1 MRITFADLWRPSG
14 TADRITYLLVGTIGI
29 AIKHNLDR
37 FIAGHYFHRYWG
49 LLNYW
54 VPVRDVAR
62 VTQLRGSEAAF
73 IETMVAIALPFV
85 WVGVCMTLK
94 RLRSAGLP
102 LALVAL
108 FFVPF
113 LNLLFF
119 LGLALW
125 PEQALQ
131 STGEIDDRIS
141 RSEPA
146 ESFLARFVPKS
157 AWGSAVAA
165 VLITAP
171 IGLLLVLL
179 GVQLL
184 MNYGWGLFIALPFV
198 MGFVAAVIHGLRR
211 PRTRTECIIVATLS
225 MAVLGT
231 GLLAFAIEGAICI
244 AMAAP
249 IAVPLA
255 AFGGMCGYLVQR
267 QRWSQSGA
275 PAFLS
280 IILLFVPGVQWT
292 EHALGPARQSFVVRS
307 AIEIN
312 APPEKV
318 WQQVVAFSEISPPKE
333 WLFRAGIA
341 YPIRAEIAGHGPGAE
356 RHCVFSTGAFVEP
369 IEIWDEPRQL
379 KFSVT
384 ANPPP
389 MEEWSPYAH
398 IAPPHLHG
406 FLVSNG
412 GQFLLTPLPG
422 GRTRLEG
429 TTWYR
434 HGLAPAGY
442 WRLWS
447 DVIIHKIH
455 MRVLT
460 HIKEQVEK
468 AS

>member
-14 TADRITYLLVGTIGI
+14 TADRITYLLVGTVGF

-119 LGLALW
+119 LVLSLW

-141 RSEPA
+141 RREPA
-146 ESFLARFVPKS
+146 ESFLARLVPES
-157 AWGSAVAA
+157 ALGSAVAA

-211 PRTRTECIIVATLS
+211 PRTRT
-225 MAVLGT
+225 
-231 GLLAFAIEGAICI
+231 
-244 AMAAP
+244 
-249 IAVPLA
+249 
-255 AFGGMCGYLVQR
+255 
-267 QRWSQSGA
+267 
-275 PAFLS
+275 
-280 IILLFVPGVQWT
+280 
-292 EHALGPARQSFVVRS
+292 
-307 AIEIN
+307 
-312 APPEKV
+312 
-318 WQQVVAFSEISPPKE
+318 
-333 WLFRAGIA
+333 
-341 YPIRAEIAGHGPGAE
+341 
-356 RHCVFSTGAFVEP
+356 
-369 IEIWDEPRQL
+369 D
-379 KFSVT
+379 
-384 ANPPP
+384 
-389 MEEWSPYAH
+389 
-398 IAPPHLHG
+398 
-406 FLVSNG
+406 
-412 GQFLLTPLPG
+412 
-422 GRTRLEG
+422 
-429 TTWYR
+429 
-434 HGLAPAGY
+434 
-442 WRLWS
+442 
-447 DVIIHKIH
+447 
-455 MRVLT
+455 
-460 HIKEQVEK
+460 
-468 AS
+468 